1 MGGVRSLLFGPTW
14 EDVGALK
21 GRYGAS
27 PSQFITLPHGEMI
40 HLRDEGEKGAPPL
53 VLVHGHS
60 EDLHTWNGLVK
71 RLIDDFRVIRF
82 DLRRH
87 GLTGPASDNTYSIE
101 RYVADL
107 AMVVEHLGI
116 ERFVLVGHSMGGRI
130 SVRYAMEHQDMVS
143 HLILLSAS
151 GAPREQQTKP
161 PLALRLMKNPLGR
174 FMIKR
179 MWSRKMAKESLQDMV
194 HDDSTITVEEVD
206 RMWAFSRYPGSME
219 AMFREFADTWA
230 DFTPEEIKGMST
242 RTLLMWGA
250 EDSICPVRMG
260 EFYHEHLQHSDLIVV
275 PNVGHLPQ
283 LECPERC
290 VEGMSRWMGSA

>member
-14 EDVGALK
+14 EDVDVLK
-21 GRYGAS
+21 DTYGTP
-27 PSQFITLPHGEMI
+27 PSKFITLPNGETI

-60 EDLHTWNGLVK
+60 EDLHTWVGLVE
-71 RLIDDFRVIRF
+71 RLVENHRVIRY

-87 GLTGPASDNTYSIE
+87 GLTGPASDDEYSIE

-107 AMVVEHLGI
+107 DMVVDHFAL

-130 SVRYAMEHQDMVS
+130 SVRYAMDHQERVS

-151 GAPREQQTKP
+151 GAPQEQHTKP

-179 MWSRKMAKESLQDMV
+179 MWSRKMAKKSLQDMV

-206 RMWAFSRYPGSME
+206 RMWAFSRYPGSMD

-260 EFYHEHLQHSDLIVV
+260 EFYHEHLQHSDLLVV
-275 PNVGHLPQ
+275 PDIGHLPQ
-283 LECPERC
+283 VECPERC
-290 VEGMSRWMGSA
+290 VAEMSRWMGSA